1 MPTKGR
7 SKSAGRSRRA
17 SSRRDTSG
25 SSQADLLSVV
35 TTLEAHKAVYE
46 AEIEEI
52 EKDLSHL
59 MRMTEQYG
67 NFWEKALYSLKRL
80 AANRRNLVLADSAS
94 VV

>member
-1 MPTKGR
+1 M
-7 SKSAGRSRRA
+7 
-17 SSRRDTSG
+17 
-25 SSQADLLSVV
+25 
-35 TTLEAHKAVYE
+35 YE